1 MTPDAEKTVDL
12 TSDHTQVLDPKTI
25 GETTPLHASHL
36 RYTKDEL
43 LKLRPDS
50 MSPANSVQAAVQA
63 PIQAPVGAPIQ
74 APVEPPTPEEA
85 PGTLT
90 DAKIEAEQKS
100 EKKSES
106 GKEHK
111 AVIFEDGKPDEEPNA
126 PSNSMKRGSVTEN
139 TELENGDTI
148 QSTEG
153 LAVGPDGVTPAA
165 EEGGKK
171 KKKKKSSGRNKKP
184 NPTGFEEFYADPPI
198 TPAEYNEEVNELYHQ

>member
-1 MTPDAEKTVDL
+1 MTPDAEKTVDS

-50 MSPANSVQAAVQA
+50 MSPANSVQAAAQ
-63 PIQAPVGAPIQ
+63 APIQ

-85 PGTLT
+85 PDTLT
-90 DAKIEAEQKS
+90 DAKTEAEQKS
-100 EKKSES
+100 ESR
-106 GKEHK
+106 KEHK
-111 AVIFEDGKPDEEPNA
+111 AVTFEDGKPDEEPNA
-126 PSNSMKRGSVTEN
+126 PSNSLKRCSVTEN

-148 QSTEG
+148 QPTEG
-153 LAVGPDGVTPAA
+153 LAVVPDGATPAG